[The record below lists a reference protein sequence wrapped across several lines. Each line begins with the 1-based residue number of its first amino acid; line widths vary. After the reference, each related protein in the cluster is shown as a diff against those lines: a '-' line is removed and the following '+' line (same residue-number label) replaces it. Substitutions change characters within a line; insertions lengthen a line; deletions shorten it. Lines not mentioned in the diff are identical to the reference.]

1 MQNNLV
7 TLTVCLPKQLFSKIN
22 DSARVADQCINK
34 DIVSRLDQSFSASQ
48 TYIINARIK
57 AILYEHIEELE
68 DQIVL
73 LNTELAN
80 YRLFGAPRQ
89 VPPSCC

>member
-1 MQNNLV
+1 MQSDLV

-22 DSARVADQCINK
+22 DSARVGGHCINK
-34 DIVSRLDQSFSASQ
+34 DVVSRLDQSFSASQ
-48 TYIINARIK
+48 TYIINTRIK
-57 AILYEHIEELE
+57 AILFEHIENLE
-68 DQIVL
+68 EQIVL
-73 LNTELAN
+73 LNKELAN